1 MKVTTRPVFYN
12 CIVCNNIIF
21 ICICKMNKTAY
32 IYTLLLSI
40 FVMFSST
47 AYSKFTILNDE
58 QGLSNNLVTAISKD
72 NTGNLWV
79 GTRKGLNQYDGY
91 SFFAISI
98 FNKSIINC
106 LQYDKYRDL
115 LWIGTDKG
123 LFYLNCSTKQ
133 VVNCLPPNKIAEVT
147 NILMNGKELIIG
159 FRHKY
164 ILQIKENLSCEVV
177 YCFSNRFLGKNKMT
191 MDSKNTIHLL
201 FSENGQV
208 IKCSK
213 FSKNADVIYINNP
226 HLSSFTSHF
235 DNQVFVCYIDK
246 GIQQLHPE
254 LKMPSYVTELNKLRG
269 DPEYVIQNK
278 KMMYIV
284 YRNPTNLYEINTE
297 NGLTNNLIDDKQG
310 VLFNKL
316 VFCLYLDNFNT
327 LWIGTNKGLVK
338 YTRDN
343 PTPKFDKLLVNA
355 PKPISTREIT
365 EDVNGD
371 LYVATYAGFLKY
383 DKKIDQWKN
392 FNQIVFNG
400 KLSFFYQRA
409 LLNVSSRYM
418 YLGTDAN
425 YFVRYDKQ
433 KQTFESDFIRNSDNE
448 CWKIKSVLSMAM
460 DCNGLVWLGTDKGL
474 VSLDT
479 VNNEVKCHNSD
490 AYNIGLSYVRYIY
503 MLPGKKQFWAGCEDG
518 LFLVDVD
525 KGVTLHLD
533 ENSTP
538 ALSEN
543 MINCISTD
551 FLGNTWIATS
561 QCGINVLSPDYRS
574 IYTITRKDGLSSNE
588 VYNFLWEDSNK
599 VWISTYNGLNLYNT
613 VSKSLYSYHAND
625 GISDNE
631 FNQNSALKGKDGKLY
646 FGGINGITSFYP
658 QNLETPQKSFNIFA
672 SRITKFDNSSERIID
687 LYPNIQNNAI
697 VINPGDNLLS
707 LSFAVN
713 DYNNSEVNTY
723 SYKIQ
728 GLHSDWISLG
738 EQNTLRLE
746 SLKPGEYDLYVRAL
760 KGSRGLLS
768 VNTLIYHLSI
778 KHVFY
783 QTVWFYV
790 FISALLAFIIYFYF
804 YLRLKSMMQLERLR
818 VKIASNLHDD
828 VGSLLTRI
836 TMSTDNLANKLPSE
850 NENKEKLKN
859 VSELS
864 REANIA
870 MSDVL
875 WAIDARNDLTS
886 SMTDRMREHAED
898 MLMPKGI
905 EVDIDFSKV
914 DQQQKLSPEFRQHL
928 FLLYK
933 EAINNIIKH
942 SQASNVYIQ
951 YEQDKDHCQLLI
963 RNNGARDNNDQVVT
977 GQGLKN
983 IKMRAEQ
990 IKGKASIVIGN
1001 KTFEVLVRI

>member
-1 MKVTTRPVFYN
+1 
-12 CIVCNNIIF
+12 
-21 ICICKMNKTAY
+21 MNKTAY
-32 IYTLLLSI
+32 IYPFLLCI
-40 FVMFSST
+40 FVMFS
-47 AYSKFTILNDE
+47 APMYAKFTMLNDE

-91 SFFAISI
+91 GFFAVTE

-133 VVNCLPPNKIAEVT
+133 VVNCLPANKIVEVT
-147 NILMNGKELIIG
+147 NILMDGKELIIG

-164 ILQIKENLSCEVV
+164 ILQIKENFSCLVLH
-177 YCFSNRFLGKNKMT
+177 YFSNRFLGKNKMT
-191 MDSKNTIHLL
+191 MDSNNNIHLL
-201 FSENGQV
+201 FTENGQV
-208 IKCSK
+208 VKFNK
-213 FSKNADVIYINNP
+213 FSKNADIVYINNP
-226 HLSSFTSHF
+226 NLSGFIKHF
-235 DNQVFVCYIDK
+235 DNQVFVGYIDK

-254 LKMPSYVTELNKLRG
+254 LAMPYYIAELNKLRG
-269 DPEYVIQNK
+269 DPEYIIQNK
-278 KMMYIV
+278 KIVYIV

-297 NGLTNNLIDDKQG
+297 NGLKKNLIDEEQG

-316 VFCLYLDNFNT
+316 VFCMYLDNFNT

-338 YTRDN
+338 YSPDN
-343 PTPKFDKLLVNA
+343 PTPEFGKLLVNM
-355 PKPISTREIT
+355 PKPISTREII

-371 LYVATYAGFLKY
+371 LYVATYAGFFKH
-383 DKKIDQWKN
+383 DKKKNTWQN
-392 FNQIVFNG
+392 FNQIQFDG
-400 KLSFFYQRA
+400 KTNFFYQRA

-433 KQTFESDFIRNSDNE
+433 KQTFESDFTRNLETE
-448 CWKIKSVLSMAM
+448 CWKVKSVLSMAM
-460 DCNGLVWLGTDKGL
+460 DCKGLVWLGTDKGL
-474 VSLDT
+474 VTLDT
-479 VNNEVKCHNSD
+479 TTNEVKCHKD
-490 AYNIGLSYVRYIY
+490 DVYNIGMSCVRYIY

-518 LFLVDVD
+518 LFLLDID
-525 KGVTLHLD
+525 KGVILHLD

-543 MINCISTD
+543 MVNSVSTD
-551 FLGNTWIATS
+551 TNGNTWIATS
-561 QCGINVLSPDYRS
+561 QCGVNVLSPDYKS
-574 IYTITRKDGLSSNE
+574 IYTISRKDGLSSNE
-588 VYNFLWEDSNK
+588 VYNFLWEDSSK
-599 VWISTYNGLNLYNT
+599 VWISSYNGLNLYNT
-613 VSKSLYSYHAND
+613 VSKSLFSYHAND

-658 QNLETPQKSFNIFA
+658 QNLETPQKPFSIFA
-672 SRITKFDNSSERIID
+672 SRITKFDNSTERIID

-728 GLHSDWISLG
+728 GLHNDWISLG
-738 EQNTLRLE
+738 IQNTLRLE

-760 KGSRGLLS
+760 KGSRGLPS
-768 VNTLIYHLSI
+768 VNTLVYHLSI
-778 KHVFY
+778 GHVFY

-790 FISALLAFIIYFYF
+790 FISFVLAFIIYFYF
-804 YLRLKSMMQLERLR
+804 HLQLKNLMQLERLR

-836 TMSTDNLANKLPSE
+836 TMSTDNLANKLPTE

-905 EVDIDFSKV
+905 ELEIDFSKV

-942 SQASNVYIQ
+942 SQATHVYIQ

-963 RNNGARDNNDQVVT
+963 RNNGAEDSNGQVIT

-990 IKGKASIVIGN
+990 LKGKASIINEN
-1001 KTFEVLVRI
+1001 KTFEVLVKI